1 MSDGGKGSS
10 PRPYSVNQET
20 FSSNW
25 DAIFGKKNGVMAER
39 PNAAAWK
46 ADGSDNGHEGSNPS
60 DTANESCG
68 NCGNC
73 KCSR

>member
-10 PRPYSVNQET
+10 PRPFSVTQEQYA
-20 FSSNW
+20 SNW
-25 DAIFGKKNGVMAER
+25 DAIFNKNKGVMAER

-60 DTANESCG
+60 DTAKKSCG
-68 NCGNC
+68 NCGKC
-73 KCSR
+73 KCPK